1 MTLEISANL
10 KWVHN
15 IYNIILLEVLQK
27 AASSVI
33 EFLLNLNSRNEK
45 LEFNIKAPVKLG
57 IGLLE
62 S

>member
-1 MTLEISANL
+1 M
-10 KWVHN
+10 
-15 IYNIILLEVLQK
+15 LLEVLQK

>member
-10 KWVHN
+10 KWAHN